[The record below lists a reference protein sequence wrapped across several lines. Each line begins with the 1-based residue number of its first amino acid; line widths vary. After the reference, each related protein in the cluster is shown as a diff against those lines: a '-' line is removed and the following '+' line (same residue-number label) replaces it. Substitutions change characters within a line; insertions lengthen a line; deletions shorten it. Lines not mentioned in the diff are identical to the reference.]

1 MSFKIQSNF
10 ERNQSNHDL
19 TNTSMNI
26 SNPLPNN
33 NFKDEVIIESFRK
46 WQKFIPHEKSMEA
59 YTTEHNFLNTPMQT
73 K

>member
-46 WQKFIPHEKSMEA
+46 LVKEYLELVLCLFFISDEK
-59 YTTEHNFLNTPMQT
+59 L
-73 K
+73 

>member
-46 WQKFIPHEKSMEA
+46 LVKEYLELVLCLFFI
-59 YTTEHNFLNTPMQT
+59 
-73 K
+73 